1 MESIEEND
9 QITAWLSRHDA
20 LKLQRAADRSGVT
33 LNAFVIQAAL
43 EKAEILLDP
52 EQTIYFTQ
60 ADAAMLIKML
70 DNPRKPN
77 AAMMKAY
84 KRFKEMKNGT
94 PGHTTEP
101 GAQSEKL

>member
-33 LNAFVIQAAL
+33 LNAFVVQAAL
-43 EKAEILLDP
+43 EKADILLDP
-52 EQTIYFTQ
+52 EQTIYFTE
-60 ADAAMLIKML
+60 ADAAMLFKML
-70 DNPRKPN
+70 DNPREPN

-84 KRFKEMKNGT
+84 KRFKEMNT
-94 PGHTTEP
+94 RTFRVPP
-101 GAQSEKL
+101 IP